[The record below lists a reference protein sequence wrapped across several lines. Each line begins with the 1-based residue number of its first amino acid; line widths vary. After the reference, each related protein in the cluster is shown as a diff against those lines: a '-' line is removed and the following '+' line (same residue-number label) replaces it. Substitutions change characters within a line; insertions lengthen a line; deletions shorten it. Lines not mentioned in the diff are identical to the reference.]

1 MMERLPPRI
10 ILAEDDDEMRKLL
23 AWALRADG
31 YEVIEVDN
39 GVDLGVHLSLGDGTG
54 KSSEFDLVISDV
66 RMPGLSGL
74 QVLMGLRRLDRTLPC
89 ILFTAFGDQE
99 LHAEA
104 FRQGAPPHLE
114 KPFEIDELRTLVK
127 VVLRGRPRA

>member
-1 MMERLPPRI
+1 MERLHPRI

-104 FRQGAPPHLE
+104 SRQGAAALLD

>member
-1 MMERLPPRI
+1 ME
-10 ILAEDDDEMRKLL
+10 
-23 AWALRADG
+23 
-31 YEVIEVDN
+31 
-39 GVDLGVHLSLGDGTG
+39 
-54 KSSEFDLVISDV
+54 
-66 RMPGLSGL
+66 
-74 QVLMGLRRLDRTLPC
+74 LRRLDRTLPC

-104 FRQGAPPHLE
+104 SRQGAAALLD